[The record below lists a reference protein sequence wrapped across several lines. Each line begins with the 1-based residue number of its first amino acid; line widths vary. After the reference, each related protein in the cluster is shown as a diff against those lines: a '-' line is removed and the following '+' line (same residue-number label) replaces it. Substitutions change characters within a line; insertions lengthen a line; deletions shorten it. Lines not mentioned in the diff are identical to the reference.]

1 MKPFRTAAGLLASLV
16 GFALARLAAVET
28 PESMQPEISPRCAV
42 TRCAYHGWTDAVRLS
57 NGLVEV
63 IVVPSIGRVMQF
75 RFAGEDA
82 GPFWENPA
90 LAGGQAAPDSR
101 QWANFGGDKVWPAPQ
116 AGWPEVIARAWPP
129 PAGFDGLPMRV
140 EITGSSVTLISAV
153 DSALGVQTRRR
164 IELSPGRSAMTI
176 TTTFEKTAG
185 NPVAIGVW
193 VITQVKDPV
202 AVFAIPADSVDR
214 GGAYVRLSDEAPPD
228 LKLGPDWISLTRDPA
243 RNHKIGLRSG
253 TLLWVDRTDM
263 LRIDSALTAGG
274 EYPDGGSS
282 AEIYTNA
289 DPLAYVEL
297 ELLGPL
303 AQLKVGDKI
312 EQVATYTLARR
323 TGPDPEAD
331 VRRVLAQ

>member
-1 MKPFRTAAGLLASLV
+1 MKPFRTAAGLLAPLV
-16 GFALARLAAVET
+16 GFALARLAAAGT
-28 PESMQPEISPRCAV
+28 PESMPPEIPPQCAV

-63 IVVPSIGRVMQF
+63 VVVPSIGRVMQF
-75 RFAGEDA
+75 RFDGEDD

-90 LAGGQAAPDSR
+90 LAGRTAAPAAGE
-101 QWANFGGDKVWPAPQ
+101 WANYGGDKIWPSPQ
-116 AGWPEVIARAWPP
+116 ASWPEVIARAWPP
-129 PAGFDGLPMRV
+129 PADFDGLPMKA
-140 EITGSSVTLISAV
+140 ETTGSSVTLISAV
-153 DSALGVQTRRR
+153 DSAFGVQTRRR
-164 IELSPGRSAMTI
+164 IELSPGRPVITI
-176 TTTFEKTAG
+176 TTTFEKVAG
-185 NPVAIGVW
+185 HPVEIGVW

-202 AVFAIPADSVDR
+202 AIFALPADFAGR

-228 LKLGPDWISLTRDPA
+228 LKLEPDWISLTRDPA
-243 RNHKIGLRSG
+243 KNHKIGLRSG
-253 TLLWVDRTDM
+253 MLLWVGRTAM
-263 LRIDSALTAGG
+263 LRIDSALTPGG
-274 EYPDGGSS
+274 KYPDGGSS

-297 ELLGPL
+297 EMLGPL

-331 VRRVLAQ
+331 VRRLLAQ